1 MCAQG
6 YVTDVDKDTDT
17 IVVQSDFVR
26 IYSNP
31 GIFVAFFQGCCRPN
45 ALVNNPNSP
54 WRFETTV
61 VCVYVV
67 CVCVCVCVFV
77 CVIRKK
83 QGFSSHHTSVWIGTF
98 GVKTGQICKFVLT
111 PTKLFHT
118 QRNLFQTLQ
127 TWHVQ
132 FTPGGMKHTIVNV
145 GYETHYIWIFIP
157 IRYDIQW

>member
-67 CVCVCVCVFV
+67 CVCVCVCDCVSVCLCVREALAHPATRRCAVCARARLCV
-77 CVIRKK
+77 CVYLCTQMCVWACHGSMGKGIR
-83 QGFSSHHTSVWIGTF
+83 V
-98 GVKTGQICKFVLT
+98 
-111 PTKLFHT
+111 
-118 QRNLFQTLQ
+118 
-127 TWHVQ
+127 
-132 FTPGGMKHTIVNV
+132 
-145 GYETHYIWIFIP
+145 
-157 IRYDIQW
+157 

>member
-61 VCVYVV
+61 VCSCVLCVFV
-67 CVCVCVCVFV
+67 CVCVCVCLYHQKK
-77 CVIRKK
+77 IR
-83 QGFSSHHTSVWIGTF
+83 I
-98 GVKTGQICKFVLT
+98 
-111 PTKLFHT
+111 
-118 QRNLFQTLQ
+118 
-127 TWHVQ
+127 
-132 FTPGGMKHTIVNV
+132 
-145 GYETHYIWIFIP
+145 
-157 IRYDIQW
+157 